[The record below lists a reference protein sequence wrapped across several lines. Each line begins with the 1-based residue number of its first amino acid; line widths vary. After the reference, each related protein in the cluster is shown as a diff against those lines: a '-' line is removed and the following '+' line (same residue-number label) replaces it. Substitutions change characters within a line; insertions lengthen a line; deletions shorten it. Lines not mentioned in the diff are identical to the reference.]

1 MKINTAMAVRKT
13 VGRLIADL
21 YAGKLHP
28 RIAAGLAPLMNLQ
41 LRAIKTA
48 ELEQRMVRIE
58 NLLAKSEAALRQRRC
73 PRMPCKAQEGRG
85 RRGWTQRKASGFIN
99 GKF

>member
-1 MKINTAMAVRKT
+1 VKINTAMAVRKT

-48 ELEQRMVRIE
+48 DLEQRMVRIE
-58 NLLAKSEAALRQRRC
+58 NLLAKSEGGPEAKAAPEDALQDSGEARP
-73 PRMPCKAQEGRG
+73 PRSDP
-85 RRGWTQRKASGFIN
+85 
-99 GKF
+99 